1 MHVNQQIKHA
11 PLTGTFRQRLHLR
24 PPLPAPS
31 GSDLLPLSSA
41 ALTLRHIKTV
51 IRHTLVACA
60 AFGAPCNI
68 LITTNIYCILMWSRA
83 MLHPPPLLLLLHL
96 QLPLP
101 LRGIPYPGIAYFYY
115 PDSPDKT
122 ATATKVRRQFAH
134 KHRNDTKYSG
144 KNIQKQQNTRAT
156 TTKKT
161 RQTR

>member
-11 PLTGTFRQRLHLR
+11 PLTGTFRQRLHL
-24 PPLPAPS
+24 PPLPLLPAPS

-83 MLHPPPLLLLLHL
+83 MLHPPPSPLL
-96 QLPLP
+96 QLPHP

>member
-1 MHVNQQIKHA
+1 
-11 PLTGTFRQRLHLR
+11 
-24 PPLPAPS
+24 
-31 GSDLLPLSSA
+31 
-41 ALTLRHIKTV
+41 
-51 IRHTLVACA
+51 
-60 AFGAPCNI
+60 
-68 LITTNIYCILMWSRA
+68 MWSRA

-96 QLPLP
+96 QHPLP
-101 LRGIPYPGIAYFYY
+101 LRGIPYRGIAYFYY